1 MYQIRDD
8 FCGFVPN
15 WAFVESVAEIR
26 FADLPTLGDLR
37 RMTALPVLQVQ
48 RKQQEESRLSP
59 RLRDDWGAAVK
70 ADLGHALLA
79 CVSLIVTRLRN
90 VHVE

>member
-1 MYQIRDD
+1 
-8 FCGFVPN
+8 
-15 WAFVESVAEIR
+15 
-26 FADLPTLGDLR
+26 
-37 RMTALPVLQVQ
+37 MTALPVLQVQ

>member
-8 FCGFVPN
+8 FCCFVPN

-37 RMTALPVLQVQ
+37 RMTALPVPQFSIIERALGHEIHNAVFGG
-48 RKQQEESRLSP
+48 KSP
-59 RLRDDWGAAVK
+59 RQALRDAENVILKQINGQRGVK
-70 ADLGHALLA
+70 G
-79 CVSLIVTRLRN
+79 
-90 VHVE
+90 